1 MSQNRVGGFVFNTL
15 SGQLMKAWALSFALL
30 MLASLIAGC
39 TSDMLEGESAFVDD
53 VYVYVDGTFA
63 ADDTICN
70 TAVVIESGEY
80 YTCSFTLN
88 ERAKIAIELD
98 VSTNGSNIDLITM
111 DDLNFEEWKEG
122 DAYYYKKDLSEF
134 DTYGGT
140 YDPDG
145 TLDKG
150 DYVVVVSNRD

>member
-1 MSQNRVGGFVFNTL
+1 
-15 SGQLMKAWALSFALL
+15 
-30 MLASLIAGC
+30 MLASPIAGC
-39 TSDMLEGESAFVDD
+39 TSDMPEGESAFVDD

-63 ADDTICN
+63 DETICN

-80 YTCSFTLN
+80 YTCYFTLN

-98 VSTNGSNIDLITM
+98 VSTNGSDVDLITM
-111 DDLNFEEWKEG
+111 DDLNFEEWKDG
-122 DAYYYKKDLSEF
+122 DAHYYKVDLSDFE
-134 DTYGGT
+134 TYGGT

-150 DYVVVVSNRD
+150 DYVVVVSNLDR